1 MEKKTILIVED
12 DRDIAMGM
20 TLRLQASGYS
30 AFCAT
35 DAASGIE
42 VALKH
47 HPDLILLDLGLPNDN
62 GFVMLK
68 NMETMDALSSVPV
81 IVVSGRPKEV
91 YQQASLLA
99 GAKAY
104 LQKPVENEELMAAIR
119 NVLPQH

>member
-1 MEKKTILIVED
+1 
-12 DRDIAMGM
+12 
-20 TLRLQASGYS
+20 
-30 AFCAT
+30 
-35 DAASGIE
+35 
-42 VALKH
+42 
-47 HPDLILLDLGLPNDN
+47 
-62 GFVMLK
+62 MLK